1 VTEADAVDRI
11 LFLCTGNSARSQMA
25 EGLARALG
33 GDRVQA
39 WSAGIAPRGVH
50 PLAVRAMAEKGID
63 IKGQS
68 SKDLSAVPRDPDV
81 VITLCDN
88 AADRCPAFP
97 GRVERVHWSLE
108 DPAAVTGTDEQRLAA
123 FRQTRSEIESRLA
136 AFLRERGSLAR
147 GPSLG

>member
-1 VTEADAVDRI
+1 MDRI

-39 WSAGIAPRGVH
+39 WSAGIAPKGLH
-50 PLAVRAMAEKGID
+50 PLAVRAMAERDID
-63 IKGQS
+63 ISRQS
-68 SKDLSAVPRDPDV
+68 SKDLSAVPADPDV

-97 GRVERVHWSLE
+97 GRVERVHWSLP
-108 DPAAVTGTDEQRLAA
+108 DPAAVAGADEDRLAA
-123 FRQTRSEIESRLA
+123 FRAVRSEIESRLT
-136 AFLRERGSLAR
+136 AFLRQRGSLAR
-147 GPSLG
+147 NPDVG

>member
-1 VTEADAVDRI
+1 MDRI

-33 GDRVQA
+33 GDRVEV
-39 WSAGIAPRGVH
+39 WSAGIEPRGVH
-50 PLAVRAMAEKGID
+50 PLAVRAMAERDID
-63 IKGQS
+63 ISKQS
-68 SKDLSAVPRDPDV
+68 SKDLSAVPADPDV

-97 GRVERVHWSLE
+97 GRVERVHWSLP
-108 DPAAVTGTDEQRLAA
+108 DPAARSGPDDERLAA
-123 FRQTRSEIESRLA
+123 FRKVRSEIEARLT

-147 GPSLG
+147 SADVG

>member
-1 VTEADAVDRI
+1 MTEADAVDRI

>member
-1 VTEADAVDRI
+1 MPSPVNV

-33 GDRVQA
+33 GDGIEV
-39 WSAGIAPRGVH
+39 WSAGIEPKGVH
-50 PLAVRAMAEKGID
+50 PLAVRAMAERGID
-63 IKGQS
+63 ISGQS

-97 GRVERVHWSLE
+97 GSVKRMHWSLA
-108 DPAAVTGTDEQRLAA
+108 DPAAVTGTDEEKLRA

-136 AFLRERGSLAR
+136 ALLGERR
-147 GPSLG
+147 GTKVP

>member
-1 VTEADAVDRI
+1 MDRI

-33 GDRVQA
+33 GDRVQV
-39 WSAGIAPRGVH
+39 WSAGIAPKPVH
-50 PLAVRAMAEKGID
+50 PMAVRAMAERGID
-63 IKGQS
+63 ISGQS

-97 GRVERVHWSLE
+97 GRVARLHWSLP
-108 DPAAVTGTDEQRLAA
+108 DPAAAAGTEEDRQDA
-123 FRQTRSEIESRLA
+123 FRRTAADIESRLS
-136 AFLRERGSLAR
+136 AFLGERGSLAR
-147 GPSLG
+147 SAGLG

>member
-1 VTEADAVDRI
+1 MDRI

-33 GDRVQA
+33 GDRVEV
-39 WSAGIAPRGVH
+39 WSAGIEPKGVH
-50 PLAVRAMAEKGID
+50 PLAMRAMAERNID
-63 IKGQS
+63 ISQQS
-68 SKDLSAVPRDPDV
+68 SKDLSAVPADPDV

-97 GRVERVHWSLE
+97 GRVQRVHWSLP
-108 DPAAVTGTDEQRLAA
+108 DPAAMAGPDDERLAA
-123 FRQTRSEIESRLA
+123 FRKVRSEIEARLT

-147 GPSLG
+147 SADVG